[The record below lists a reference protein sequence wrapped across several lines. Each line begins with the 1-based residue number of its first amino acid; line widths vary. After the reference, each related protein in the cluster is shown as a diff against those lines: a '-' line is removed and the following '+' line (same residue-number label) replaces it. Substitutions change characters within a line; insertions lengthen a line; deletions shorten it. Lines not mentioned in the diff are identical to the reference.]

1 MRCSEVKR
9 KDIIIK
15 DVIRKMELVLN
26 DRNEFVY
33 GSNLD
38 HDTLNKQDK

>member
-26 DRNEFVY
+26 DRNGFVY
-33 GSNLD
+33 GSNLE
-38 HDTLNKQDK
+38 HDTLNNQDK

>member
-26 DRNEFVY
+26 DGNGFMY